1 MSFYVLG
8 SYILSACLI
17 VHCMRT
23 GRNSVWVWVLLM
35 LPGFGGIAYIVAEI
49 LPELFGSRTAKRTFR
64 GVKKALDPQQ
74 DLRRLEATARMQGG
88 IAAQQHYAEEL
99 VRQGRAGDAVDIY
112 RQSLKGLYEHD
123 PGLML
128 GLAQAQFAASRPADA
143 RQTLDDLIL
152 HNPDYKS
159 PDGHLLYARALEAEG
174 NSAKALEEY
183 AVLAGYYAGAEAP
196 LRYAQ
201 LLRREGR
208 IEEARKTLRDLMD
221 HAQHAPGH
229 YRKTQAEWLTAAE
242 RELSSL

>member
-1 MSFYVLG
+1 MSIYLLG

-64 GVKKALDPQQ
+64 GVRKALDPGQ
-74 DLRRLEATARMQGG
+74 DLRRYESAARIQGG
-88 IAAQQHYAEEL
+88 VAAQQRYADEL
-99 VRQGRAGDAVDIY
+99 VRQGRATEAVDVY
-112 RQSLKGLYEHD
+112 RQALKGLYEHD

-128 GLAQAQFAASRPADA
+128 GMARAQFAADRPAEA
-143 RQTLDDLIL
+143 RQVLDDLIQ

-174 NSAKALEEY
+174 NTAKALDEY
-183 AVLAGYYAGAEAP
+183 RVLAGYYAGAEAP

-208 IEEARKTLRDLMD
+208 SDDARKTLQGLLE
-221 HAQHAPGH
+221 HAKHAPAH
-229 YRKTQAEWLTAAE
+229 YRKTQAEWLGAAE
-242 RELSSL
+242 RELAAL